1 MAKLTEKRQK
11 FVAAYL
17 GAARLNASEAARIA
31 GYAAPGTEG
40 HRLLQIAEIQE
51 AIAEWR
57 DEIRKQGIADQTFR
71 IERLNDLDRR
81 YWELIEARSEQYV
94 DVPGGETGLLV
105 KQYKSDGDGGLV
117 AEYVADVAITKE
129 IRELQKQMATELG
142 EWTEK
147 RNIEGTLTLADLA
160 ILAIEDEPAAG
171 GDHSPAVEG

>member
-1 MAKLTEKRQK
+1 
-11 FVAAYL
+11 
-17 GAARLNASEAARIA
+17 
-31 GYAAPGTEG
+31 
-40 HRLLQIAEIQE
+40 
-51 AIAEWR
+51 
-57 DEIRKQGIADQTFR
+57 
-71 IERLNDLDRR
+71 
-81 YWELIEARSEQYV
+81 
-94 DVPGGETGLLV
+94 LLV